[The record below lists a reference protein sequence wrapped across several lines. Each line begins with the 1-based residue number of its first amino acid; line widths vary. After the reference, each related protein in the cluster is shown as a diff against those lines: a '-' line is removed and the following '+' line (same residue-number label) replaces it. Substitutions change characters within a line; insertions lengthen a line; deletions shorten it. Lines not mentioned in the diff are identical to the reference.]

1 MLTPGSKLPEFKVPA
16 CVSIEKGKEFKDI
29 TNKDFSGKWVVFYSY
44 PKDFTFVCPTEI
56 VEFDKKLKD
65 FGERDAIVFGGSTDN
80 EHSHLA
86 WRQNHADLK
95 GLHHP
100 LLFISP
106 SLGGALGIVHPEAGD
121 TGTCRIREVS
131 GSAAVEKARGKHTAK
146 QHAEHE
152 GEVPPARG
160 APIVPEIPD
169 TTRHDDRA
177 HVAQVARDAEHP
189 VAHQQQARHEQADER
204 TGHVPWPWLR
214 KRTDQRC
221 QHASI
226 TCSGG

>member
-106 SLGGALGIVHPEAGD
+106 SLGGALGIVHPEAGVALRATFIID
-121 TGTCRIREVS
+121 PNGVIRYASANDLSVGRNVDEVLRVLD
-131 GSAAVEKARGKHTAK
+131 GLQTDELCPCNWKEGDETLSAKLKKSA
-146 QHAEHE
+146 
-152 GEVPPARG
+152 
-160 APIVPEIPD
+160 
-169 TTRHDDRA
+169 
-177 HVAQVARDAEHP
+177 
-189 VAHQQQARHEQADER
+189 
-204 TGHVPWPWLR
+204 
-214 KRTDQRC
+214 
-221 QHASI
+221 
-226 TCSGG
+226 